1 MGRVE
6 VVSTGNF
13 LTEPSGRTRPHMA
26 IVRTVF
32 LIGAMLLGLFAMHVL
47 NNPVSVSSSMP
58 TAQMQ
63 MLEHDPMHHA
73 PVADPEH
80 SSEHGCASCPMG
92 HEMSAAGCILAL
104 LAMLL
109 FLRPP
114 RTVQTRT
121 LRQFLLIPTLALIRG
136 TSPNKPDLI
145 ALGIC
150 RT

>member
-1 MGRVE
+1 
-6 VVSTGNF
+6 
-13 LTEPSGRTRPHMA
+13 
-26 IVRTVF
+26 
-32 LIGAMLLGLFAMHVL
+32 MLLGLFAMHVL

-58 TAQMQ
+58 TAQ
-63 MLEHDPMHHA
+63 MHHA